1 MSTTTWN
8 ISTFSLSAFL
18 LGSPFRLHRDA
29 PPAAAVLM
37 FWKCTFQHAFSGSI
51 CQTAAKP
58 SFNQNDII
66 VLLRRPSKI
75 VIKCLVEP
83 WSCNPPAG
91 TRFCV
96 NVVASL
102 VIVLRVRENCLER
115 GFKNKESCWSPPL
128 GLHDQVRRNF
138 PEFNEFVGTISWF
151 SGSLV

>member
-91 TRFCV
+91 TRFC
-96 NVVASL
+96 
-102 VIVLRVRENCLER
+102 CER
-115 GFKNKESCWSPPL
+115 GREFSDCFKSAWKLFGKGVQEQRELLVTAPGPSRPGAPEFPGVQW
-128 GLHDQVRRNF
+128 VRRND
-138 PEFNEFVGTISWF
+138 
-151 SGSLV
+151 